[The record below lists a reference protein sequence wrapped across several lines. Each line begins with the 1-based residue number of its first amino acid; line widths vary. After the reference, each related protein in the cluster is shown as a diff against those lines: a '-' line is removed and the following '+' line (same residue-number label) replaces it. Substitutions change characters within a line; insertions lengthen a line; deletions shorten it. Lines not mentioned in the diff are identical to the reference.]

1 MAYKE
6 VILTSPEGVESRAL
20 YDTSRQLLI
29 FNYMTTELAKHLG
42 FKWKEVEDG
51 NDD

>member
-6 VILTSPEGVESRAL
+6 VTVISPDGVESRAL
-20 YDTSRQLLI
+20 YDTSRELLI

-42 FKWKEVEDG
+42 FKWEEEIQE
-51 NDD
+51 NE